1 MACVSGMKTKKIT
14 IEVRTLD
21 DALKEAGEVFDKL
34 QKGQVVME
42 KRAVYFPNLKEM
54 RKVLTEKRLEL
65 LKTIKHKK
73 PSSIYELSRILNRDL
88 KNVLQD
94 VAYLADLGIVK
105 VEETKD
111 KKIPSVAYDRIAFEI
126 AI

>member
-1 MACVSGMKTKKIT
+1 MKTKKIT
-14 IEVRTLD
+14 IEIRTLD
-21 DALKEAGEVFDKL
+21 NTLKEAGDVFEKL
-34 QKGQVVME
+34 KKGQVVAE
-42 KRAVYFPNLKEM
+42 KSALYFPNLKEM
-54 RKVLTEKRLEL
+54 RRVLTEKRLEL
-65 LKTIKHKK
+65 LRTIKHKK
-73 PSSIYELSRILNRDL
+73 PSSVYELSRILNRDL

-111 KKIPSVAYDRIAFEI
+111 KKVPSVAYDRIAFEV

>member
-1 MACVSGMKTKKIT
+1 MKTKKIT
-14 IEVRTLD
+14 IEIRTLD
-21 DALKEAGEVFDKL
+21 NALREAGAVYEKL
-34 QKGQVVME
+34 EKGQAVAE
-42 KRAVYFPNLKEM
+42 KSALYFPNLKEM
-54 RKVLTEKRLEL
+54 RRVLTEKRLEL
-65 LKTIKHKK
+65 LRTIKHKK
-73 PSSIYELSRILNRDL
+73 PSSVYELSRILNRDL

-111 KKIPSVAYDRIAFEI
+111 KKVPSVAYDRIAFEV

>member
-1 MACVSGMKTKKIT
+1 VCRLFSQSQGNAESI
-14 IEVRTLD
+14 D
-21 DALKEAGEVFDKL
+21 GEKARIAQD
-34 QKGQVVME
+34 
-42 KRAVYFPNLKEM
+42 
-54 RKVLTEKRLEL
+54 
-65 LKTIKHKK
+65 TIKHKK
-73 PSSIYELSRILNRDL
+73 PSSVYELSRILNRDL

-94 VAYLADLGIVK
+94 VAYFAGLGIVK

>member
-1 MACVSGMKTKKIT
+1 MKTKRIT
-14 IEVRTLD
+14 IEIRTLD
-21 DALKEAGEVFDKL
+21 AALKEAGDVFDKL
-34 QKGQVVME
+34 KKGQ
-42 KRAVYFPNLKEM
+42 AVAKKSALYFPNLKEM

-65 LKTIKHKK
+65 LRTIKRRK
-73 PSSIYELSRILNRDL
+73 PSSVYELSRILNRDL

-94 VAYLADLGIVK
+94 VAYLADLGIVN

-111 KKIPSVAYDRIAFEI
+111 KKIPSVAYDRIAFEV

>member
-1 MACVSGMKTKKIT
+1 MKTKRIT

-21 DALKEAGEVFDKL
+21 DALKEAGEVIGKL
-34 QKGQVVME
+34 QRGQHVTE

-54 RKVLTEKRLEL
+54 RKVLTEKRLAV

-73 PSSIYELSRILNRDL
+73 PSSVYELSRILNRDL

-94 VAYLADLGIVK
+94 VSYLADLGIVK
-105 VEETKD
+105 VAETKD
-111 KKIPSVAYDRIAFEI
+111 KKIPSVAYDRIAFEV

>member
-1 MACVSGMKTKKIT
+1 MKTKKIT

-21 DALKEAGEVFDKL
+21 DALKEAGDVFEKPT
-34 QKGQVVME
+34 KGQVVAE
-42 KRAVYFPNLKEM
+42 KGALYFPNLKEM
-54 RKVLTEKRLEL
+54 RRVLTEKRLKL
-65 LKTIKHKK
+65 LRTIKHKK
-73 PSSIYELSRILNRDL
+73 PSSVYELSRILNRDL

-105 VEETKD
+105 VEETKG
-111 KKIPSVAYDRIAFEI
+111 KKVPSVAYDRIAFEV

>member
-1 MACVSGMKTKKIT
+1 MKTKKIT
-14 IEVRTLD
+14 IEIRTLD
-21 DALKEAGEVFDKL
+21 DALKEAGDVFEKL
-34 QKGQVVME
+34 EKGQVVAE
-42 KRAVYFPNLKEM
+42 KSALYFPNLKEM
-54 RKVLTEKRLEL
+54 RRVLTEKRLEL
-65 LKTIKHKK
+65 LRTIKHKK
-73 PSSIYELSRILNRDL
+73 PSSVYELSRILNRDL

-111 KKIPSVAYDRIAFEI
+111 KKVPSVAYDRIAFEV

>member
-1 MACVSGMKTKKIT
+1 MKTKRIT
-14 IEVRTLD
+14 IEVRPAD

-34 QKGQVVME
+34 QKGQHVME
-42 KRAVYFPNLKEM
+42 KRAVYFPNLKQM

-65 LKTIKHKK
+65 LRTIKHKK
-73 PSSIYELSRILNRDL
+73 PSSVYELSRILNRDL

-111 KKIPSVAYDRIAFEI
+111 KKIPSVAYDRITFEV

>member
-1 MACVSGMKTKKIT
+1 M
-14 IEVRTLD
+14 
-21 DALKEAGEVFDKL
+21 
-34 QKGQVVME
+34 
-42 KRAVYFPNLKEM
+42 
-54 RKVLTEKRLEL
+54 
-65 LKTIKHKK
+65 
-73 PSSIYELSRILNRDL
+73 YELSRILNRDL

-94 VAYLADLGIVK
+94 VTYLADLGIVK